1 MRGHAP
7 QLRPVPS
14 LRRDRDGLLWYATT
28 GSVGSI
34 DPARIPRN
42 RLAPPV
48 EIVGV
53 SAEGLRHAIPAG
65 GSLALPQGTRNV
77 QFDFTALSLSI
88 PERVR
93 LRYRLTGFERQWQE
107 PVGRRQAYYTNL
119 APGRYRFEVTAA
131 NEDGLWNSGGAALEI
146 VILPTFVQSVWF
158 KLLLAALTL
167 LLLYGVYAARIRYL
181 TALMQQRLHER
192 LAERARIA
200 RALHD
205 TLLQSI
211 QALLM
216 SFDAHSRH
224 LKEGTQE
231 RIRLDQTLNLA
242 EQLLVEGRDE
252 IMVLRGSVSA
262 QALELALAQFG
273 KGLAE
278 HRPHAFELKV
288 SGTPRRLRPDV
299 QDEIYAI
306 AREALFN
313 ASRYADAT
321 RIELELGYG
330 AAAFL
335 VRVRDNGRGLDET
348 VAAAGHRPGHWGLV
362 GMRERAGGIGA
373 VLAIDSAPGT
383 GTAITVTVPGKM
395 AY

>member
-1 MRGHAP
+1 MALYRNGRFVSLHGTYDERFRGVSGIVRLPDGDLWLHGADGLYRIAAADVGRWLKDGTAVPFERFNAQDGMRGHAP

-167 LLLYGVYAARIRYL
+167 LLLYGS
-181 TALMQQRLHER
+181 T
-192 LAERARIA
+192 
-200 RALHD
+200 
-205 TLLQSI
+205 
-211 QALLM
+211 
-216 SFDAHSRH
+216 RH
-224 LKEGTQE
+224 
-231 RIRLDQTLNLA
+231 
-242 EQLLVEGRDE
+242 
-252 IMVLRGSVSA
+252 GS
-262 QALELALAQFG
+262 
-273 KGLAE
+273 
-278 HRPHAFELKV
+278 
-288 SGTPRRLRPDV
+288 
-299 QDEIYAI
+299 AI
-306 AREALFN
+306 
-313 ASRYADAT
+313 
-321 RIELELGYG
+321 
-330 AAAFL
+330 
-335 VRVRDNGRGLDET
+335 
-348 VAAAGHRPGHWGLV
+348 
-362 GMRERAGGIGA
+362 
-373 VLAIDSAPGT
+373 
-383 GTAITVTVPGKM
+383 
-395 AY
+395 